1 MKRIQLALQYNFWS
15 PTSVW
20 RWVQIT
26 GRWTRQRFWK
36 QASAFC
42 GNTTKCPYG
51 HRWGQMWFLL
61 LLFQIQTCCSGE
73 KFTCLFNS
81 AGRRDPNRLEA
92 DVSFKWRIQVGTI
105 LAFDFSA
112 LRCFFFSRYLSLCA
126 TDFEGGG
133 CWYKTNSVGLKNV
146 YLRKNTFLYLLHVHK
161 MQINLCTIALK
172 MLCTFSISKSDR
184 SYVIHWFSQ
193 YFKDSSS
200 SYSSSFW

>member
-1 MKRIQLALQYNFWS
+1 MKRIKFALQYIFWS
-15 PTSVW
+15 WTSVW

-51 HRWGQMWFLL
+51 HRWEQMWFLL

-105 LAFDFSA
+105 LVFEFSA
-112 LRCFFFSRYLSLCA
+112 LCCFNSQILWGRRTFS
-126 TDFEGGG
+126 
-133 CWYKTNSVGLKNV
+133 
-146 YLRKNTFLYLLHVHK
+146 LRKETFLHLLHVHI
-161 MQINLCTIALK
+161 MHINFCTIALK
-172 MLCTFSISKSDR
+172 IFCTLFELKSDR

-193 YFKDSSS
+193 YIKGSSS